1 MCAITTLWNTLDC
14 STDKWRDWEG
24 KNSWK
29 TQGKYLNRGFKK
41 LKPPTSFAVSH
52 LKMPP
57 LGPPLSQA
65 LILSSALL
73 VVKAVGF
80 VSLKQELSFCP
91 SLRIPTLLQDPP
103 LLYWGTEKWG
113 PVEGTP
119 KMGPGLRCHLDY
131 MQHVACLEVML
142 GKPFLKSY
150 RLVNLTFRRRV
161 ILLRL
166 LLFYYALSTLTT
178 KTCDESKVKSKSPP
192 PPSTLRHSIR
202 TAVESNS

>member
-103 LLYWGTEKWG
+103 LLYWGTEPWVGASRRHPQDGTWFEASLGLHATCSLSWG
-113 PVEGTP
+113 DARE
-119 KMGPGLRCHLDY
+119 
-131 MQHVACLEVML
+131 
-142 GKPFLKSY
+142 
-150 RLVNLTFRRRV
+150 TF
-161 ILLRL
+161 
-166 LLFYYALSTLTT
+166 
-178 KTCDESKVKSKSPP
+178 P
-192 PPSTLRHSIR
+192 
-202 TAVESNS
+202 